1 MVRFYD
7 SRTRTCI
14 GGNGL
19 SSLLHALYEP
29 LLSDLN
35 TAYVYKQKRYRFVK
49 KSWNYVKLVP
59 RGAKM
64 VT

>member
-7 SRTRTCI
+7 CRTRTCI
-14 GGNGL
+14 GDNGL
-19 SSLLHALYEP
+19 RSLLHALYEP

-35 TAYVYKQKRYRFVK
+35 PAYIYMQERSRFVK

-59 RGAKM
+59 RGAKL